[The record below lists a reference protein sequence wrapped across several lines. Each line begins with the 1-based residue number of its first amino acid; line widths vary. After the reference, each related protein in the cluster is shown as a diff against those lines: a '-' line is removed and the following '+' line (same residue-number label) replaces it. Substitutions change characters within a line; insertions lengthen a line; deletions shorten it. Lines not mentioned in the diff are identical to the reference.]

1 MYEINNNIIIAETGF
16 SFKGHNPVWIS
27 YACYLKFN
35 FFLLNSNIKMMGY
48 CDWATV
54 LFKQT
59 VTFPIK
65 RGNKTLFP
73 QINVTERIR

>member
-16 SFKGHNPVWIS
+16 SFKGHNPVWIF
-27 YACYLKFN
+27 YACYLNFN
-35 FFLLNSNIKMMGY
+35 FFLLNYNIKIMIY
-48 CDWATV
+48 CALATV
-54 LFKQT
+54 LLKQT

-65 RGNKTLFP
+65 RDNKILFP